1 MVELTTIPRYGEPLA
16 SLIVLDEAE
25 TLDAGTSQER
35 KREQLE
41 GLTAELVFPGQTVVD
56 QDAALCCI
64 SALWLLHHFLDES
77 HQVSQA
83 IDTPSA
89 SFWHGIMHRR
99 EGDYSNAK
107 YWFRRVGDHQVYESL
122 ASASREQLEQDRFS
136 GSLPL
141 AEEQWDP
148 FQFVDMCEDVVV
160 RGNGDRELCQ
170 TLARLE
176 WELLFDNCH
185 DRAIGAA

>member
-1 MVELTTIPRYGEPLA
+1 MVESTTIPRYGEPLA
-16 SLIVLDEAE
+16 SLIVLEEAE

-77 HQVSQA
+77 HQVSQE

-107 YWFRRVGDHQVYESL
+107 YWFRRVGDHQVYEAL
-122 ASASREQLEQDRFS
+122 ASASREQIEQDRLP
-136 GSLPL
+136 GALPL
-141 AEEQWDP
+141 AEGQWDP
-148 FQFVDMCEDVVV
+148 FQFIDMCENVVV
-160 RGNGDRELCQ
+160 RGNRDRELCQ

>member
-1 MVELTTIPRYGEPLA
+1 MVDLTTRPRYGEPLA
-16 SLIVLDEAE
+16 SLVVLDEAE
-25 TLDAGTSQER
+25 TLDAGVFQEG
-35 KREQLE
+35 KREQLKE
-41 GLTAELVFPGQTVVD
+41 LTTERIFPGQTVVD

-77 HQVSQA
+77 HQISQE
-83 IDTPSA
+83 IDTPSG

-122 ASASREQLEQDRFS
+122 ASVSGEQFGQGRLS
-136 GSLPL
+136 GALPL
-141 AEEQWDP
+141 VEGEWDP
-148 FQFVDMCEDVVV
+148 FRFVDMCEDVVT
-160 RGNGDRELCQ
+160 RGKGDRELCQ

-176 WELLFDNCH
+176 WELLFDTCY

>member
-1 MVELTTIPRYGEPLA
+1 MVDLTTIPRYGEPLA

-25 TLDAGTSQER
+25 TLDAGAFQEG
-35 KREQLE
+35 KREQLK
-41 GLTAELVFPGQTVVD
+41 GLTTELVFPGQTVVD

-77 HQVSQA
+77 HHVSQA
-83 IDTPSA
+83 IDTPSG

-107 YWFRRVGDHQVYESL
+107 YWFRRVGSHQVYESL
-122 ASASREQLEQDRFS
+122 ASVPGEQFGQGRLT

-141 AEEQWDP
+141 AEGQWDP
-148 FQFVDMCEDVVV
+148 FRFVDMCEDVVV
-160 RGNGDRELCQ
+160 RGKGDRELCQ
-170 TLARLE
+170 ILARLE
-176 WELLFDNCH
+176 WELLFKNCH